1 MQPTG
6 HYKQVEPHLAGS
18 LAPGTRAMG
27 GAKRRVEGVGW
38 GGLGVTRQ
46 EALLARSNNLSWKC
60 DFSRWHRSGEVE
72 K

>member
-38 GGLGVTRQ
+38 GGAGGYQTGGT
-46 EALLARSNNLSWKC
+46 ACTIK
-60 DFSRWHRSGEVE
+60 
-72 K
+72 